1 LFLVIQICKD
11 QKQNKNHLHKWMI
24 IPDEVKMVFRQ
35 ENTAGAVIGIAN
47 WI

>member
-1 LFLVIQICKD
+1 LFLVIQICIN
-11 QKQNKNHLHKWMI
+11 QKQNKNHLHKRVV
-24 IPDEVKMVFRQ
+24 IPDEVKMVIRH